1 MSVSKQITLTKNC
14 ESVPIVSKNL
24 EPLSENVSSNNN
36 RDGNKRTDIQ
46 LSESQNSFINNLSI
60 MQAFTSEENE
70 NDTTGKCS
78 LSVSLPNVFYPQEN
92 YGISVDLQD
101 WYFDDELQ
109 LSLQNDPNMQLI
121 TSRCK
126 ELEIVNSSLSS
137 SIFDD
142 TGNLVCLR
150 FH

>member
-24 EPLSENVSSNNN
+24 EPLSENVTSNNN

-101 WYFDDELQ
+101 WYFDDELK

-121 TSRCK
+121 SSHDK
-126 ELEIVNSSLSS
+126 ELDNVASFQSS
-137 SIFDD
+137 SIFED
-142 TGNLVCLR
+142 TGKFVS
-150 FH
+150 